1 MNAGADR
8 HHPYAARTESPRLVD
23 VGGDDPEGTA
33 NLLALLPFGINPSK
47 LIGSKSSTGET
58 PGTPIPSV
66 SPPAGTDKDMDDDA
80 SDQRDQQAA
89 ALAISKIGSSGMSM
103 SQNQTLFASLSALH
117 QTAHETLHVVN
128 QSRKEDEMIKS
139 ILKQLIEKVDAL
151 TSKVDALSLAVIDD
165 TIDVALGMDEPQ
177 TA

>member
-1 MNAGADR
+1 
-8 HHPYAARTESPRLVD
+8 
-23 VGGDDPEGTA
+23 
-33 NLLALLPFGINPSK
+33 
-47 LIGSKSSTGET
+47 
-58 PGTPIPSV
+58 
-66 SPPAGTDKDMDDDA
+66 MDDDA